1 MAGERIIHVSRA
13 LVEQLWRMKGGD
25 ALPNKLML
33 AIRGATPVTGGRD
46 LIIKTPN
53 VPGFYNDAVGLV
65 LGNQVLLY
73 PGTTDAGKMVHIS
86 GGKHDNVLGIFHL
99 NDGIHNVRHH
109 EHLKGEKNPSWLS
122 TRAAWRVTTPGA
134 GEFAQGWRDL
144 NDSDMYDSGDNFAAT
159 SNAINV
165 HWGAFVGRRSPLK
178 VEVKTNSVG
187 CLNVIQD
194 NWIEFRDLG
203 YAQLPQKA
211 SLLVA
216 DSSLIA
222 DPVEVAAT
230 PLRLSI
236 NQNEIPINLLNLW
249 EDPPGRAMTYARTLL
264 DLLKFGGQ
272 PLDFEFKANPDRL
285 VFKVPAGRT
294 LNLTMKRENNVNR
307 GVAGVGDLLRALDPN
322 IDIRRS
328 VDDRL
333 IVATSGLVGYRDA
346 V

>member
-33 AIRGATPVTGGRD
+33 AIRGATPMDAGGD
-46 LIIKTPN
+46 LIRKTPN
-53 VPGFYNDAVGLV
+53 NPGFYNDAVGLV
-65 LGNQVLLY
+65 LGNSVQLF
-73 PGTTDAGKMVHIS
+73 PGTTDAGSIAQLEQNNENNPK
-86 GGKHDNVLGIFHL
+86 GIFHL
-99 NDGIHNVRHH
+99 NDGIHRVRHH
-109 EHLKGEKNPSWLS
+109 SHQAAKPTPGWLDS
-122 TRAAWRVTTPGA
+122 RKAWHVFTPGA
-134 GEFAQGWRDL
+134 GDNAQGWRDV
-144 NDSDMYDSGDNFAAT
+144 NDTDFPDAGDNMQAT
-159 SNAINV
+159 SDAINV
-165 HWGAFVGRRSPLK
+165 HWGASIQGGNPLK
-178 VEVKTNSVG
+178 TRVTINSVG
-187 CLNVIQD
+187 CLNVVRD
-194 NWIEFRDLG
+194 FWVTFRNLG
-203 YAQLPQKA
+203 YSQLPDPGF
-211 SLLVA
+211 LLVA
-216 DSSLIA
+216 DSSLIV

-236 NQNEIPINLLNLW
+236 NQNEIPTNLLNLW
-249 EDPPGRAMTYARTLL
+249 EDPPGRATTYARTLL

-272 PLDFEFKANPDRL
+272 PLQYEFKANPDRL

-322 IDIRRS
+322 IDIHRS